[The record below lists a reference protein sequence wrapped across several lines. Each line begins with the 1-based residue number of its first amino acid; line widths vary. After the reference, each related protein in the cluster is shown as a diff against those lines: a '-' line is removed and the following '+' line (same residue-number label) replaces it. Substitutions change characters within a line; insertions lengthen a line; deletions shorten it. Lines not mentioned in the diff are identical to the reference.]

1 MPPNMRSILAQVHK
15 KSLSMQSCRNFSS
28 PASKEPKKRSDVASV
43 VARTLGC
50 ATGLIVGTY
59 VDRERFV
66 YIPLNQLVIFIYTF
80 LVLVAC
86 IKGYRLTLEGRL

>member
-1 MPPNMRSILAQVHK
+1 MIL
-15 KSLSMQSCRNFSS
+15 
-28 PASKEPKKRSDVASV
+28 EPKKRSDVASV